1 MAAKGNERPIIIV
14 KKKKKGGHGHHGGAW
29 KVAYADFVTAM
40 MAFFMV
46 MWLVAAVTKEQR
58 AAIFDYFKNPS
69 MEPGKSSKPAP
80 GQMGPG
86 GASTSPINLHGGL
99 DAMRPAVTRQKDVG
113 GTAAPVLSRNDASQ
127 DGSSKIKTPD
137 HTLNPEDIATAAR
150 EAEHK
155 QLESLMEQLREAV
168 DKSQA
173 LEPFKDQLLLDI
185 TPEGVRIQIVD
196 AQNRPMFDV
205 GSAHLRDYTTAILRE
220 LAPYLDSV
228 PNRISLTGHTD
239 MRPYPSNNGYTNWE
253 LSADRANA
261 ARRALVA
268 GGLPDEK
275 ISRVVG
281 LSSSV
286 LFNKTE
292 PQSPINRRISIVV
305 MTKQAEQAALATD
318 VASAEPPT
326 EPTPAEAAPT
336 PAAPAPA
343 AAPSASATPGSQ
355 PAAAPSA
362 NATPGA
368 QPTAAPAANAAQI
381 APPTATPAASSAQV
395 APTTAT
401 PAAAATAVARPTA
414 TPAASATP
422 IARPATAPVARP
434 TAAPIATANAN
445 TPHG

>member
-1 MAAKGNERPIIIV
+1 MAKGNERPVIIV
-14 KKKKKGGHGHHGGAW
+14 KKKKKGGHIHHGGAW

-46 MWLVAAVTKEQR
+46 MWLVTAVSKDQR

-69 MEPGKSSKPAP
+69 MEPGKSAKPAP

-99 DAMRPAVTRQKDVG
+99 DAIRPRQVITKIKDVAA
-113 GTAAPVLSRNDASQ
+113 TAAPMPSRNDASQ
-127 DGSSKIKTPD
+127 DGSAKIKTPD
-137 HTLNPEDIATAAR
+137 HTLNPEDIAAAQK

-155 QLESLMEQLREAV
+155 ALEALWTELKQAV

-239 MRPYPSNNGYTNWE
+239 VRPYPSNNGYTNWE

-261 ARRALVA
+261 ARRALTA

-286 LFNKTE
+286 LFDKKE

-318 VASAEPPT
+318 MASTDTPPVAPTSAEPAVAPVAT
-326 EPTPAEAAPT
+326 PTPIPGAPAAPT
-336 PAAPAPA
+336 VSAPA
-343 AAPSASATPGSQ
+343 AK
-355 PAAAPSA
+355 
-362 NATPGA
+362 
-368 QPTAAPAANAAQI
+368 
-381 APPTATPAASSAQV
+381 
-395 APTTAT
+395 
-401 PAAAATAVARPTA
+401 AV
-414 TPAASATP
+414 
-422 IARPATAPVARP
+422 PVDKP
-434 TAAPIATANAN
+434 APIAAAGAS
-445 TPHG
+445 TPRG

>member
-14 KKKKKGGHGHHGGAW
+14 RKRKKGGHAHHGGAW

-46 MWLVAAVTKEQR
+46 MWLVTAVSKDQR

-69 MEPGKSSKPAP
+69 MEPGKSPKPAP

-99 DAMRPAVTRQKDVG
+99 DAMRPAITKQKDIG
-113 GTAAPVLSRNDASQ
+113 GTAAPIPSRNDASQ
-127 DGSSKIKTPD
+127 DGSSRTRSPD
-137 HTLNPEDIATAAR
+137 HTIAPEEAAAVQQA
-150 EAEHK
+150 AEHK
-155 QLESLMEQLREAV
+155 ALEALMAQLRQAV

-220 LAPYLDSV
+220 LAPYIDSV

-239 MRPYPSNNGYTNWE
+239 VRPYPSTNGYTNWE

-261 ARRALVA
+261 ARRALTA
-268 GGLPDEK
+268 GGLPDGK

-286 LFNKTE
+286 LFDKE
-292 PQSPINRRISIVV
+292 QPQSPINRRISIVV
-305 MTKQAEQAALATD
+305 MTKQAEEAALKTD
-318 VASAEPPT
+318 VASADI
-326 EPTPAEAAPT
+326 
-336 PAAPAPA
+336 PAPA
-343 AAPSASATPGSQ
+343 
-355 PAAAPSA
+355 
-362 NATPGA
+362 
-368 QPTAAPAANAAQI
+368 PTAAPLPASATSEQPP
-381 APPTATPAASSAQV
+381 APGPSASTTTPPAATGHASPV
-395 APTTAT
+395 ARQTAA
-401 PAAAATAVARPTA
+401 PVAAAAAPNQAR
-414 TPAASATP
+414 
-422 IARPATAPVARP
+422 
-434 TAAPIATANAN
+434 
-445 TPHG
+445 G

>member
-14 KKKKKGGHGHHGGAW
+14 KKRKKGGHAHHGGAW

-46 MWLVAAVTKEQR
+46 MWLVAAVSKEQR

-69 MEPGKSSKPAP
+69 MEPGKSAKPAP

-99 DAMRPAVTRQKDVG
+99 DAMRPAVTKQRDIG
-113 GTAAPVLSRNDASQ
+113 GTAAPILSRNDASQ
-127 DGSSKIKTPD
+127 DGASKIKTPD
-137 HTLNPEDIATAAR
+137 HSMNPEDIATAAK

-155 QLESLMEQLREAV
+155 QLESLMAELKEAV
-168 DKSQA
+168 SKSQA

-239 MRPYPSNNGYTNWE
+239 VRPYPSNNGYTNWE

-286 LFNKTE
+286 LFNKAE

-318 VASAEPPT
+318 VASAEPP
-326 EPTPAEAAPT
+326 AEPT
-336 PAAPAPA
+336 PAAPAGAPEA
-343 AAPSASATPGSQ
+343 APMAPSA
-355 PAAAPSA
+355 AP
-362 NATPGA
+362 PV
-368 QPTAAPAANAAQI
+368 APAANA
-381 APPTATPAASSAQV
+381 T
-395 APTTAT
+395 
-401 PAAAATAVARPTA
+401 
-414 TPAASATP
+414 
-422 IARPATAPVARP
+422 PVARP
-434 TAAPIATANAN
+434 TAAPPPT
-445 TPHG
+445 